1 MRYGYDI
8 NNPIEREMLLNRFER
23 NFKRANN
30 KDLTLQEGLVY
41 VMKEHREEMEYF
53 IQREKQEKYIRFL
66 FALTLFIQ
74 SKTVL

>member
-8 NNPIEREMLLNRFER
+8 NNPIEREMLLNRFEK

-30 KDLTLQEGLVY
+30 KELTFEEGFME

-53 IQREKQEKYIRFL
+53 Q
-66 FALTLFIQ
+66 
-74 SKTVL
+74 

>member
-30 KDLTLQEGLVY
+30 KDLTLQEGL
-41 VMKEHREEMEYF
+41 
-53 IQREKQEKYIRFL
+53 L
-66 FALTLFIQ
+66 
-74 SKTVL
+74 